1 MKMVSMGLRFAGF
14 LLLVCIGG
22 QAGNLVSNASGQSAP
37 IADFAHPPAESRI
50 LKIIH
55 SWPDDPAAQDALIQ
69 TLARQGFG
77 GVVCNVSFADY
88 LVSDAKWK
96 AFTRAVEEAK
106 KAGFALWL
114 YDEKGYPSGTAGGI
128 VLRDHP
134 EWEARGLLIS
144 DTEGEGTRL
153 TLEVPPGKPFLIAA
167 FPVRD
172 GNIDLKAMTNL
183 AAEVREGKLSWQT
196 PPGRWRVMAI
206 TEDRLFEG
214 THASMSLSEH
224 IPYLNLLQPEP
235 TARFLEVTHQAYAQ
249 HLGNNLGQ
257 WFVST
262 FTDEPSLMSLFLRRM
277 PYRVLPWSANLPTE
291 FRKRRGYA
299 LEPVVPTLVADAGPA
314 GRRAR
319 YDYWRTVGE
328 LVSDSY
334 FGQIQRWCS
343 QHQVLSGGHPL
354 MEENLVNQ
362 VPLYG
367 DFFRCLRR
375 LDAPSIDCLTS
386 IPDQVPWHIARLASS
401 AAELE
406 NKSVTMCETSD
417 HSQCYRPP
425 GDKRPV
431 RAVTEDEIRGTCNR
445 LIVEGIDTIT
455 SYYTFAGLTDEQLRR
470 LNEYVGRCCAALKG
484 GHQVADVAVVYPVES
499 VWPRFTPARHY
510 ANDSPTAAQIETIYH
525 DVSDALY
532 SAGRD
537 FTYVDGSALAKAKV
551 EGAALVHGKL
561 RWRVVVL
568 PGADT
573 LPLAAWDNLARFAQN
588 GGVVIAVGA
597 RPTNSEKEFPSPRVL
612 KLADK
617 IFGPDTA
624 EMLVTA
630 NRRGGGGIL
639 LPASAACLLSQ
650 ILDGVL
656 EPDVSAAARSPLRS
670 THRHINGQ
678 EVYFVI
684 NDSDMP
690 WSGRVGLSASGP
702 GQQCD
707 PATGE
712 VRSFAPGQ
720 AISFSAYGG
729 FVFRFPAERLPKRS
743 SLTNAAMPA
752 LQTRE
757 LPAAQPVLARGEFVR
772 EELSAPDL
780 VKGLREPA
788 WRVKGTI
795 TRSGVDTFLFTQ
807 FLYPQSLDLQ
817 GTEFLVL
824 DSWIPQG
831 QRTPN
836 QLLVVLREKEGA
848 EYLASTGRQLGVPG
862 HNRTW
867 LPLSQFKLAGWSQD
881 QNGHLDLSS
890 ITEVRVGWGGY
901 LGAEGEKV
909 EFSLSLPQIATLKR
923 QPPN

>member
-1 MKMVSMGLRFAGF
+1 MKMVSLGRRMVGFILLFCLAGQ
-14 LLLVCIGG
+14 GENR
-22 QAGNLVSNASGQSAP
+22 ASAASGQSAP
-37 IADFAHPPAESRI
+37 PADFAHPPAESRI

-55 SWPDDPAAQDALIQ
+55 SWPDEPAAQDVLIQ
-69 TLARQGFG
+69 RLAGQGFG
-77 GVVCNVSFADY
+77 GVVCNVSFKDY
-88 LVSDAKWK
+88 LVSEAKWK

-114 YDEKGYPSGTAGGI
+114 YDEKGYPSGNAGGI

-144 DTEGEGTRL
+144 DAEGEGTRL
-153 TLEVPPGKPFLIAA
+153 TLEVPPGQPVLIAG

-172 GNIDLKAMTNL
+172 GNIELKGLTNL
-183 AAEVREGKLSWQT
+183 AAEVREGKLSWQA

-214 THASMSLSEH
+214 THASLSLSEH

-249 HLGNNLGQ
+249 HLGNNLGR

-277 PYRVLPWSANLPTE
+277 PYRVLPWSPNLAAE
-291 FRKRRGYA
+291 FKKRRGYA
-299 LEPVVPTLVADAGPA
+299 LEPVVPALVAEAGVE

-343 QHQVLSGGHPL
+343 QHQVLSGGHLL

-386 IPDQVPWHIARLASS
+386 IPDQVPWYIARLASS

-417 HSQCYRPP
+417 HSQRYRPP
-425 GDKRPV
+425 GDTRPV
-431 RAVTEDEIRGTCNR
+431 RTVTEEEIRGTCNR
-445 LIVEGIDTIT
+445 LMVEGIDTIT

-470 LNEYVGRCCAALKG
+470 LNSWVGRCCAALKG
-484 GHQVADVAVVYPVES
+484 GHQVADIAVVYPVES

-510 ANDSPTAAQIETIYH
+510 ANDSPSAAQIETLGH

-537 FTYVDGSALAKAKV
+537 FTYVDGRALAEAKV
-551 EGAALVHGKL
+551 EGATLVHGRL
-561 RWRVVVL
+561 CWRVVVL

-573 LPLAAWDNLARFAQN
+573 LPLAAWQNLAHFAQN
-588 GGVVIAVGA
+588 GGIVVAVGA
-597 RPTNSEKEFPSPRVL
+597 RPANSEKEFPSRRVL
-612 KLADK
+612 KLADA

-624 EMLVTA
+624 EMRVTA

-639 LPASAACLLSQ
+639 LPPSAACLLSQ

-656 EPDVSAAARSPLRS
+656 EPDVSVAARSPLRS
-670 THRHINGQ
+670 THRRIDGR

-684 NDSDMP
+684 NDSDRP
-690 WSGRVGLSASGP
+690 WSGPVGLSASGP
-702 GQQCD
+702 GEQCD

-712 VRSFAPGQ
+712 VRSFSPGQ
-720 AISFSAYGG
+720 ESSFAAYGG
-729 FVFRFPAERLPKRS
+729 IVFRFPAARLPKRAN
-743 SLTNAAMPA
+743 LTNAAMPD

-757 LPAAQPVLARGEFVR
+757 LPVTSPMLGRGEFVR
-772 EELSAPDL
+772 EQLAAPDL

-788 WRVKGTI
+788 WRIKGTI
-795 TRSGVDTFLFTQ
+795 TKSGVDTFLFAQ
-807 FLYPQSLDLQ
+807 FVYAQPLDLQ
-817 GTEFLVL
+817 GTDFLVL
-824 DSWIPQG
+824 DSWVPQG

-867 LPLSQFKLAGWSQD
+867 LPLSQFKLAGWSHD

-901 LGAEGEKV
+901 IGTEGEKV
-909 EFSLSLPQIATLKR
+909 EFTLSLPQTAALKQR
-923 QPPN
+923 VPN

>member
-1 MKMVSMGLRFAGF
+1 
-14 LLLVCIGG
+14 
-22 QAGNLVSNASGQSAP
+22 
-37 IADFAHPPAESRI
+37 
-50 LKIIH
+50 
-55 SWPDDPAAQDALIQ
+55 
-69 TLARQGFG
+69 
-77 GVVCNVSFADY
+77 
-88 LVSDAKWK
+88 
-96 AFTRAVEEAK
+96 
-106 KAGFALWL
+106 
-114 YDEKGYPSGTAGGI
+114 
-128 VLRDHP
+128 
-134 EWEARGLLIS
+134 
-144 DTEGEGTRL
+144 
-153 TLEVPPGKPFLIAA
+153 
-167 FPVRD
+167 
-172 GNIDLKAMTNL
+172 
-183 AAEVREGKLSWQT
+183 
-196 PPGRWRVMAI
+196 MAI

-214 THASMSLSEH
+214 THASLSFSEH
-224 IPYLNLLQPEP
+224 IPYPNLLQPEP
-235 TARFLEVTHQAYAQ
+235 IAQFLEVTHQAYAQ

-277 PYRVLPWSANLPTE
+277 PYRVLPWSPNLAAE
-291 FRKRRGYA
+291 FKKRRGYA
-299 LEPVVPTLVADAGPA
+299 LEPVVPALVADAGAA

-319 YDYWRTVGE
+319 YDYWHTVGE

-343 QHQVLSGGHPL
+343 RHQVLSGGHLL

-386 IPDQVPWHIARLASS
+386 IPDQVPWYIARLASS

-406 NKSVTMCETSD
+406 NRSGKMCETSD
-417 HSQCYRPP
+417 HSQRYRPP
-425 GDKRPV
+425 GDTRPV

-445 LIVEGIDTIT
+445 LIVGGIDTIT
-455 SYYTFAGLTDEQLRR
+455 SYYTFAGLTDEQLNR
-470 LNEYVGRCCAALKG
+470 LNNCVGRCCASLKG

-499 VWPRFTPARHY
+499 LWPRFTPARHY

-525 DVSDALY
+525 DVSEALY
-532 SAGRD
+532 GAGRD
-537 FTYVDGSALAKAKV
+537 FTYVDGRALAEAKV

-561 RWRVVVL
+561 RWRVIVL

-573 LPLAAWDNLARFAQN
+573 LPLAAWENLARFAQN
-588 GGVVIAVGA
+588 GGVLIAVGA
-597 RPTNSEKEFPSPRVL
+597 RPANSEKEFPSRRVL
-612 KLADK
+612 KLADN

-624 EMLVTA
+624 EMRVTA

-639 LPASAACLLSQ
+639 LPPSAACLLSQ

-656 EPDVSAAARSPLRS
+656 EPDVRVAARSPLRS
-670 THRHINGQ
+670 THRRINGR

-684 NDSDMP
+684 NDSDRP
-690 WSGRVGLSASGP
+690 WSGPVGLSASGP

-712 VRSFAPGQ
+712 VRAFSPGQ
-720 AISFSAYGG
+720 EISFPAYGG
-729 FVFRFPAERLPKRS
+729 LVFRFPAARLPKRAN
-743 SLTNAAMPA
+743 LTNAAMPA

-757 LPAAQPVLARGEFVR
+757 LPVASPVLGRGEFVR
-772 EELSAPDL
+772 EQLAAPDL

-795 TRSGVDTFLFTQ
+795 TKSGVDTFLFAQ

-817 GTEFLVL
+817 GTDFLVL
-824 DSWIPQG
+824 DSWVPQG

-836 QLLVVLREKEGA
+836 QLLVILREKEGA

-867 LPLSQFKLAGWSQD
+867 LPLSLFRLAGWSHD

-901 LGAEGEKV
+901 IGAERENV
-909 EFSLSLPQIATLKR
+909 EFTVALPQTAALKQR
-923 QPPN
+923 VRN

>member
-1 MKMVSMGLRFAGF
+1 MKMVSMGLRIAGF
-14 LLLVCIGG
+14 SLLFCLGG
-22 QAGNLVSNASGQSAP
+22 KAENLASNASAQSAP
-37 IADFAHPPAESRI
+37 TADFAHPPAESRI

-55 SWPDDPAAQDALIQ
+55 SWPDEPAAQDALIQ
-69 TLARQGFG
+69 RLAGQGFG
-77 GVVCNVSFADY
+77 GVVCNVSFKDY
-88 LVSDAKWK
+88 LTSETKWK

-128 VLRDHP
+128 VLREHP
-134 EWEARGLLIS
+134 EWEARGLLIA

-172 GNIDLKAMTNL
+172 GNIDLKGLTNL
-183 AAEVREGKLSWQT
+183 AAEVREGKLSWQA
-196 PPGRWRVMAI
+196 PLGRWRVMAI

-214 THASMSLSEH
+214 THASLSLSEH

-277 PYRVLPWSANLPTE
+277 PYRVLPWSPNLAAE
-291 FRKRRGYA
+291 FKKRRGYA
-299 LEPVVPTLVADAGPA
+299 LEPVVPALVAEAGPT

-343 QHQVLSGGHPL
+343 QHQVLSGGHLL

-386 IPDQVPWHIARLASS
+386 IPDQVPWYIARLASS

-417 HSQCYRPP
+417 HSQHYRPP

-431 RAVTEDEIRGTCNR
+431 RTVTEEEIRGTCNR
-445 LIVEGIDTIT
+445 LMVEGIDTIT
-455 SYYTFAGLTDEQLRR
+455 SYYSFAGLTDEQLRR
-470 LNEYVGRCCAALKG
+470 LNSWVGRCCAALKG
-484 GHQVADVAVVYPVES
+484 GHQVADIAVVYPVES

-510 ANDSPTAAQIETIYH
+510 ANDSPSAAQIETLCH

-537 FTYVDGSALAKAKV
+537 FTYVDGRALAEAKV
-551 EGAALVHGKL
+551 EGATLVHGKL
-561 RWRVVVL
+561 CWRVVVL

-573 LPLAAWDNLARFAQN
+573 LPLAAWQNLAHFAQN
-588 GGVVIAVGA
+588 GGVVVAVGA
-597 RPTNSEKEFPSPRVL
+597 RPANSEKEFPSRRVL
-612 KLADK
+612 KLADA

-624 EMLVTA
+624 EMRVTA

-639 LPASAACLLSQ
+639 LPPSAACLLSQ
-650 ILDGVL
+650 ILDDVL
-656 EPDVSAAARSPLRS
+656 EPDVSVAARSPLRS
-670 THRHINGQ
+670 THRRIDGR

-684 NDSDMP
+684 NDSDRP
-690 WSGRVGLSASGP
+690 WTGPVGLSASGS

-712 VRSFAPGQ
+712 VRAFSPGQ
-720 AISFSAYGG
+720 EISFPAYGG
-729 FVFRFPAERLPKRS
+729 FVFRFPAARLPKRAN
-743 SLTNAAMPA
+743 LTNAAMPA

-757 LPAAQPVLARGEFVR
+757 LPATSPVLGRGEFVR
-772 EELSAPDL
+772 EELAAPEP

-788 WRVKGTI
+788 WRIKGTI
-795 TRSGVDTFLFTQ
+795 TKSGVDTFLFAQ
-807 FLYPQSLDLQ
+807 FLYPQPLDLQ
-817 GTEFLVL
+817 GTDFLVL
-824 DSWIPQG
+824 DSWVPPG

-836 QLLVVLREKEGA
+836 QLLVILREKEGA

-867 LPLSQFKLAGWSQD
+867 LPLGQFMLAGWSHD

-901 LGAEGEKV
+901 IGTEGEKV
-909 EFSLSLPQIATLKR
+909 EFTVSLPQTAALKQR
-923 QPPN
+923 VPN

>member
-1 MKMVSMGLRFAGF
+1 MGLRFAGF

-22 QAGNLVSNASGQSAP
+22 QAGNLASNASGQSAP
-37 IADFAHPPAESRI
+37 IGDFAHPPAESRI

-55 SWPDDPAAQDALIQ
+55 SWPDEPAAQDALIQ

-153 TLEVPPGKPFLIAA
+153 TLEVPPGRPVLIAA

-235 TARFLEVTHQAYAQ
+235 TARFLEVTHRAYAQ

-277 PYRVLPWSANLPTE
+277 PYRVLPWSSNLPTE
-291 FRKRRGYA
+291 FRKRRGYV
-299 LEPVVPTLVADAGPA
+299 LEPVIPALVAEAGPA

-334 FGQIQRWCS
+334 FGQIQQWCAR
-343 QHQVLSGGHPL
+343 HHVLSGGHLL

-386 IPDQVPWHIARLASS
+386 IPDQVPWYIARLAGS

-425 GDKRPV
+425 GDQRPV

-455 SYYTFAGLTDEQLRR
+455 SYYTFAGLTDEQLNR
-470 LNEYVGRCCAALKG
+470 LNNWVGRCCAALKG

-537 FTYVDGSALAKAKV
+537 FTYVDSRALAEAKL

-561 RWRVVVL
+561 RWRVIVL

-573 LPLAAWDNLARFAQN
+573 LPLAAWENLAHFAQN

-597 RPTNSEKEFPSPRVL
+597 RPANSEKEFPSPRVL

-624 EMLVTA
+624 EMRVTA

-656 EPDVSAAARSPLRS
+656 EPDLSVAARSPLRS
-670 THRHINGQ
+670 THRRINGQ

-684 NDSDMP
+684 NDSDRP

-712 VRSFAPGQ
+712 VRSFSPGQ

-729 FVFRFPAERLPKRS
+729 LVFRFPAERLPKRS
-743 SLTNAAMPA
+743 SLTNATMPA

-795 TRSGVDTFLFTQ
+795 TRSGVDTFLFAQ

>member
-1 MKMVSMGLRFAGF
+1 MKMVSMGLTIAGF
-14 LLLVCIGG
+14 SLLFRLGGLVEDRA
-22 QAGNLVSNASGQSAP
+22 AGASGQTAP
-37 IADFAHPPAESRI
+37 IADFAHPPAGSRI

-55 SWPDDPAAQDALIQ
+55 SWPDEPAAQNALIQ
-69 TLARQGFG
+69 KLAGQGFG
-77 GVVCNVSFADY
+77 GVVCNVSFKDY

-106 KAGFALWL
+106 KAGFVLWL

-128 VLRDHP
+128 VLREHP
-134 EWEARGLLIS
+134 EWEARGLLIA
-144 DTEGEGTRL
+144 DAEGEGTLL
-153 TLEVPPGKPFLIAA
+153 TLEVPPGKPFLIAG
-167 FPVRD
+167 FPVRS
-172 GNIDLKAMTNL
+172 GNIELKGMTNL
-183 AAEVREGKLSWQT
+183 AAEVREGKLSWQA
-196 PPGRWRVMAI
+196 PSGRWRVMAI

-224 IPYLNLLQPEP
+224 IAYPNLLQPEP
-235 TARFLEVTHQAYAQ
+235 IARFLEVTHQAYAQ
-249 HLGNNLGQ
+249 HLGNDLGK

-277 PYRVLPWSANLPTE
+277 PYRVLPWSANLSAE

-299 LEPVVPTLVADAGPA
+299 LEPVVPALVAEAGEA

-319 YDYWRTVGE
+319 YDYWQTVGE

-343 QHQVLSGGHPL
+343 QHRVLSGGHLL

-386 IPDQVPWHIARLASS
+386 IPDQVPWYIARLAGS

-406 NKSVTMCETSD
+406 NRSVTMCETSD
-417 HSQCYRPP
+417 HSQRYRPP
-425 GDKRPV
+425 GDTRPA
-431 RAVTEDEIRGTCNR
+431 RAVTEEEIRGTCNR

-455 SYYTFAGLTDEQLRR
+455 SYYTFAGLSDEQLNR
-470 LNEYVGRCCAALKG
+470 LNNWVGRCCGALKG
-484 GHQVADVAVVYPVES
+484 GHQVADLAVLYPVES

-510 ANDSPTAAQIETIYH
+510 ANDSPTAAQVETIYH

-537 FTYVDGSALAKAKV
+537 FTYVDGRALAEAKV
-551 EGAALVHGKL
+551 DGSALVHGKL

-573 LPLAAWDNLARFAQN
+573 LPLAAWQNLAHFAQN
-588 GGVVIAVGA
+588 GGVVVAVGA
-597 RPTNSEKEFPSPRVL
+597 RPANSEKEFPSQRVL
-612 KLADK
+612 NLADK

-624 EMLVTA
+624 EMRVTA

-639 LPASAACLLSQ
+639 LPGSAACLLSK

-656 EPDVSAAARSPLRS
+656 EPDVSAAAGSPLRS
-670 THRHINGQ
+670 THRHIDGR

-684 NDSDMP
+684 NDSDRP
-690 WSGRVGLSASGP
+690 WSGPVGLSASGP

-712 VRSFAPGQ
+712 VRSFSPGQ
-720 AISFSAYGG
+720 EMSLAAYGG
-729 FVFRFPAERLPKRS
+729 LVFRFPAARLPKRAH
-743 SLTNAAMPA
+743 LTNMAMPE
-752 LQTRE
+752 LHTRE
-757 LPAAQPVLARGEFVR
+757 LPVTSPVLGRGEFVR
-772 EELSAPDL
+772 EELAAPNL
-780 VKGLREPA
+780 GKGLRQPA
-788 WRVKGTI
+788 WRIQGTI
-795 TRSGVDTFLFTQ
+795 TKSGVDTFLFAQ
-807 FLYPQSLDLQ
+807 FLYPQPLDLQ

-824 DSWIPQG
+824 DSWVPPG

-836 QLLVVLREKEGA
+836 QLLVILREKEGA
-848 EYLASTGRQLGVPG
+848 EYLANTGRQLGVPG
-862 HNRTW
+862 HNRSW
-867 LPLSQFKLAGWSQD
+867 LPLSIFHLAGWSHD
-881 QNGHLDLSS
+881 QKGHLDLSA

-901 LGAEGEKV
+901 IGTEGEKV
-909 EFSLSLPQIATLKR
+909 EFTVSLPQTAALKQR
-923 QPPN
+923 APN